1 MTTTS
6 DDQGSTASTGSAGSS
21 QSDGL
26 DGAPSGP
33 PVESG
38 GDLEGHAGA
47 LAVAAARAHGVQT
60 LFTLSGAHVFPM
72 YDGAVKAE
80 PPMRLLD
87 VRHEQTAAFAAEA
100 TGKLTRVPGLAV
112 LTAGP
117 GVTNGVSAI
126 AQAQFAGSPM
136 VVVGGRAPTNR
147 WGSGSLQE
155 LDQPPIL
162 SSISKRAS
170 TLHTAGEVLGGMDD
184 AFRTAGSSH
193 RGPVFVDVPMD
204 QFFDTASGPAPTGA
218 REEPLEPDPD
228 AVEQVAR
235 LLAEARRPVIV
246 LGTDVW
252 ADGAEVAALRLVE
265 QVGIPAITNGMG
277 RGVIPGGHPMLVTK
291 ARSAALGGA
300 DLVVVVGTPLDF
312 RLGYGVFGGKD
323 GATPARV
330 VHVADSPGQV
340 SGHAELAV
348 SVAGDLTRVIDGLQA
363 AVERGSKP
371 DWSAW
376 VGELQDTVRSAVE
389 RDAALLS
396 AEADPIH
403 PARIY
408 GELVPRLAEDSVVIG
423 DGGDFVSFA
432 GKYVEPKRPGGWL
445 DPGPYGCLGAGLGAA
460 MAARIARPSAQ
471 VCLLLGD
478 GAAGFSLMDVDT
490 LVRHDLP
497 VVMVMGNNS
506 AWGLEKGP
514 MQMLYGYDVV
524 ADLAPRTAY
533 DGVVQAL
540 GGAGETVTDPRQ
552 IGPALDRAFA
562 ANVPYLVNVITD
574 VEAAYPRATFG
585 I

>member
-1 MTTTS
+1 MS
-6 DDQGSTASTGSAGSS
+6 
-21 QSDGL
+21 
-26 DGAPSGP
+26 
-33 PVESG
+33 EIK
-38 GDLEGHAGA
+38 GHAGE
-47 LAVAAARAHGVQT
+47 LAVAVARAHGVET
-60 LFTLSGAHVFPM
+60 MFTLSGAHVFPM
-72 YDGAVKAE
+72 YDGAVKAD

-117 GVTNGVSAI
+117 GVTNGASAI

-136 VVVGGRAPTNR
+136 VVVGGRAPANR

-155 LDQPPIL
+155 LDQPPIIAPIAK
-162 SSISKRAS
+162 SAR
-170 TLHTAGEVLGGMDD
+170 TLHTA
-184 AFRTAGSSH
+184 
-193 RGPVFVDVPMD
+193 
-204 QFFDTASGPAPTGA
+204 
-218 REEPLEPDPD
+218 D
-228 AVEQVAR
+228 AVLDGMHEAFTSAALPPPRPGLRRRTHGRVLQLRVRVAAGRVAR
-235 LLAEARRPVIV
+235 RGSRARHRRARRDRRAARPGRPARSLI

-252 ADGAEVAALRLVE
+252 ADGAEEAALRFVE
-265 QVGIPAITNGMG
+265 TTGVPAITNGMG
-277 RGVIPGGHPMLVTK
+277 RGVIPGGHPLLVTK
-291 ARSAALGGA
+291 ARGQALGGA

-323 GATPARV
+323 GATPAQV

-340 SGHAELAV
+340 SGHADLAA
-348 SVAGDLTRVIDGLQA
+348 SASGDLTAVFDGLLA
-363 AVERGSKP
+363 ALDQVVRRP

-376 VGELQDTVRSAVE
+376 VGELQDTVKAAVE
-389 RDAALLS
+389 RDSALLT

-408 GELVPRLAEDSVVIG
+408 GELVPRLADDAVVIG

-432 GKYVEPKRPGGWL
+432 GKFVEPKRPGGWL
-445 DPGPYGCLGAGLGAA
+445 DPGPYGCLGAGLGSAI
-460 MAARIARPSAQ
+460 AARLARPSAQ
-471 VCLLLGD
+471 VVLLLGD

-490 LVRHDLP
+490 LVRHQLP
-497 VVMVMGNNS
+497 VVMVCGNNS

-524 ADLAPRTAY
+524 ADLAGQTRY
-533 DGVVQAL
+533 DEVVKAL
-540 GGAGETVTDPRQ
+540 GGAGETVTDPKQ

-574 VEAAYPRATFG
+574 VEAAYPRNTFG